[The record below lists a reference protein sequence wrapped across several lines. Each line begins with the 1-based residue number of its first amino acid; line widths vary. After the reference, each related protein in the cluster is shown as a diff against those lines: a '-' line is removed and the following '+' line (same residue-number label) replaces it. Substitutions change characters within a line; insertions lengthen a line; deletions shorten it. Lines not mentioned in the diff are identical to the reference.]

1 MLDQVD
7 ATPEASPVEVA
18 ALGTNIQLIVIL
30 DIFVCNPNEWRLNL
44 VLEDEADRIW
54 RLGFL
59 GVLLS

>member
-18 ALGTNIQLIVIL
+18 ALSTNIQLIVIL
-30 DIFVCNPNEWRLNL
+30 DIFVCNPYEWRLNL